1 VEKTQIKKGT
11 ALAVEEFCAFA
22 NFGIQNTNKNGQ
34 PKGYFY
40 AFGNFSI
47 HSTNKNGQPIP

>member
-1 VEKTQIKKGT
+1 VEKNQIKKGT

-34 PKGYFY
+34 PKGY
-40 AFGNFSI
+40 
-47 HSTNKNGQPIP
+47 Q